1 MFPDLDLDN
10 DDENQFLDA
19 SQVANLLNSK
29 NQLV

>member
-19 SQVANLLNSK
+19 SQVAKLLSSK
-29 NQLV
+29 N